1 MNPSAR
7 CSSPTIHGTFVDAP
21 LRVVLHEGESG
32 HANFEY
38 DLPTSR
44 FGHFGDERITEVE
57 RELIMKALVVGAG
70 SVGGYFG
77 GRLASA
83 GREVTFL
90 VRPRRATQLAGK
102 LTISSQGQETVA
114 PIRLITAGEAAGE
127 FDVVL
132 LAVKAYQLDD
142 AIEDFASY
150 VSEATIILPVLNGM
164 KHMDAL
170 RSRFGAGHVLGGVAR
185 IATTLDERGRILE
198 QANFHDL
205 AYGEWS
211 GERSARIVALDQ
223 FMRGAGFDARLS
235 TDIEREMWEK
245 WAMLASLGAIT
256 CLMDGD
262 IGQVARAPGGIDF
275 VQALFGEVAAVI
287 ARAWRPLSDSF
298 KSQVLSFLSDRA
310 SRITS
315 SMYRDMKAGLRIEA
329 DQIVGDV
336 VSRGAAAGVVTPLL
350 STVLVRLRV
359 YEQAQGAKS
368 SR

>member
-1 MNPSAR
+1 MR
-7 CSSPTIHGTFVDAP
+7 
-21 LRVVLHEGESG
+21 
-32 HANFEY
+32 
-38 DLPTSR
+38 
-44 FGHFGDERITEVE
+44 
-57 RELIMKALVVGAG
+57 ALVVGAG

-83 GREVTFL
+83 GRDVTFL
-90 VRPRRATQLAGK
+90 VRARRATQLAGK
-102 LTISSQGQETVA
+102 LMISSQGEETVV
-114 PIRLITAGEAAGE
+114 PINSITAGEAAAE

-142 AIEDFASY
+142 AIEDFAPY
-150 VSEATIILPVLNGM
+150 VSEATMILPVLNGM

-170 RSRFGAGHVLGGVAR
+170 RSRFGAVHVLGGVAR

-205 AYGEWS
+205 SYGEWS
-211 GERSARIVALDQ
+211 GERSARIAALDQ

-275 VQALFGEVAAVI
+275 VRALFAEVSTVM

-298 KSQVLSFLSDRA
+298 ESQVLSFLSERA
-310 SRITS
+310 SDITS
-315 SMYRDMKAGLRIEA
+315 SMYRDLKAGHRIEA
-329 DQIVGDV
+329 DQIVGDL
-336 VSRGAAAGVVTPLL
+336 VSRGAAAGVATPLL
-350 STVLVRLRV
+350 SAVLVRLKV

-368 SR
+368 RH

>member
-1 MNPSAR
+1 MR
-7 CSSPTIHGTFVDAP
+7 
-21 LRVVLHEGESG
+21 
-32 HANFEY
+32 
-38 DLPTSR
+38 
-44 FGHFGDERITEVE
+44 
-57 RELIMKALVVGAG
+57 ALVVGAG

-83 GREVTFL
+83 GRDVTFL

-102 LTISSQGQETVA
+102 LTISSRGQETVV
-114 PIRLITAGEAAGE
+114 PIKSITAGEAAGE
-127 FDVVL
+127 FDVIL
-132 LAVKAYQLDD
+132 LAVKAYQLED
-142 AIEDFASY
+142 AIEDLAAY
-150 VSEATIILPVLNGM
+150 VSEATMILPVLNGM

-170 RSRFGAGHVLGGVAR
+170 RSRFGAVHVLGGVAR

-211 GERSARIVALDQ
+211 GERSTRIVALDQ

-275 VQALFGEVAAVI
+275 ARALFAEVSAVI
-287 ARAWRPLSDSF
+287 ARAWRPLSDAF
-298 KSQVLSFLSDRA
+298 KSQVLSFLTDKA
-310 SRITS
+310 SSLTS
-315 SMYRDMKAGLRIEA
+315 SMYRDMKGGLRIEA
-329 DQIVGDV
+329 DQIVGDL
-336 VSRGAAAGVVTPLL
+336 VSRAAAAEVAAPLL
-350 STVLVRLRV
+350 STVLVRLKV
-359 YEQAQGAKS
+359 YELAQGAKS
-368 SR
+368 SH

>member
-1 MNPSAR
+1 MR
-7 CSSPTIHGTFVDAP
+7 
-21 LRVVLHEGESG
+21 
-32 HANFEY
+32 
-38 DLPTSR
+38 
-44 FGHFGDERITEVE
+44 
-57 RELIMKALVVGAG
+57 ALVIGAG

-83 GREVTFL
+83 GRDVTFL
-90 VRPRRATQLAGK
+90 IRRGRATQLAGK
-102 LTISSQGQETVA
+102 LTISSQGQETVV
-114 PIRLITAGEAAGE
+114 PIKSITAGEAGDE

-132 LAVKAYQLDD
+132 LAVKAYQLED
-142 AIEDFASY
+142 AIEDFAAY
-150 VSEATIILPVLNGM
+150 VSKATMILPVLNGM

-170 RSRFGAGHVLGGVAR
+170 RSRFGAAQVLGGVAR

-211 GERSARIVALDQ
+211 GERSARILALDQ

-245 WAMLASLGAIT
+245 WALLASLGAIN

-275 VQALFGEVAAVI
+275 ARALSGEVTSVI
-287 ARAWRPLSDSF
+287 ACAWRPLDDAF

-310 SRITS
+310 SSLTS
-315 SMYRDMKAGLRIEA
+315 SMYRDMKGGLRIEA
-329 DQIVGDV
+329 DQIVGDL
-336 VSRGAAAGVVTPLL
+336 VSRAAAARVATPLL
-350 STVLVRLRV
+350 STILVRLKV
-359 YEQAQGAKS
+359 YEQAQSARS
-368 SR
+368 VVSR